1 MSSCGMDKEVLYGMC
16 WKEVK
21 AKVEDRVL
29 FVLVIR

>member
-1 MSSCGMDKEVLYGMC
+1 MDKEVLYGMC